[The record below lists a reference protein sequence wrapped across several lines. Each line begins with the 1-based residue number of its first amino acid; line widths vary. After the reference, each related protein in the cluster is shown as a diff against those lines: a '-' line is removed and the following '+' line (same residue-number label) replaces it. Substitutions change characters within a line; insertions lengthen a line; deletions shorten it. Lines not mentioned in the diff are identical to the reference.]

1 MTDLMALI
9 SQYGLPTVI
18 LAVLL
23 YLLLRGEIR
32 FRYPR

>member
-1 MTDLMALI
+1 MIELAGLI
-9 SQYGLPTVI
+9 SQYGFHV
-18 LAVLL
+18 LAGGVFL